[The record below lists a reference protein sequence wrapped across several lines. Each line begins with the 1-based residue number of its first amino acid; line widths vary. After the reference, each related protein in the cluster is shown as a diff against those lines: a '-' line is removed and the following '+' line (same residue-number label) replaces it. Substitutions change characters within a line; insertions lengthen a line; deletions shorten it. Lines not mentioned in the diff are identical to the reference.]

1 MSERRKLISLQN
13 IGVEYKQSRSLFRK
27 RSYHALKN
35 VSFDIYSGDSIGI
48 IGRNGAGKS
57 TLLRIISNVIDPDTG
72 RHENYQA
79 TTTLLSLQAGFD
91 HALSGRT
98 NAVLNG
104 MLLGFSHDEVLQK
117 LDDIIEFAELGQFI
131 DNAVKTYSTGMS
143 ARLGF
148 SVAHTLAPDVLCID
162 EALGVGDVAFH
173 RKSSEVVREKLLS
186 NQTVV
191 LVSHQAEVIK
201 ELCNRAVWIEDGVSR
216 VVGTPE
222 EVTAAY
228 EEYMCRVASD

>member
-1 MSERRKLISLQN
+1 MSEKRKLISLRN
-13 IGVEYKQSRSLFRK
+13 IGVEYRQSRSLFRK
-27 RSYHALKN
+27 RSYQALKD

-72 RHENYQA
+72 THENYQA

-91 HALSGRT
+91 QELSGRT

-104 MLLGFSHDEVLQK
+104 MLLGFSYADVMQK
-117 LDDIIEFAELGQFI
+117 LDGIIEFAELGQFI
-131 DNAVKTYSTGMS
+131 DNPVKTYSTGMR

-148 SVAHTLAPDVLCID
+148 SVAHTLSPDVLCID
-162 EALGVGDVAFH
+162 EALGVGDVEFSK
-173 RKSSEVVREKLLS
+173 KSTKVVREKLLS

-191 LVSHQAEVIK
+191 LVSHQAEVIQ

-222 EVTAAY
+222 EVISAY
-228 EEYMCRVASD
+228 EEYMCRPASA